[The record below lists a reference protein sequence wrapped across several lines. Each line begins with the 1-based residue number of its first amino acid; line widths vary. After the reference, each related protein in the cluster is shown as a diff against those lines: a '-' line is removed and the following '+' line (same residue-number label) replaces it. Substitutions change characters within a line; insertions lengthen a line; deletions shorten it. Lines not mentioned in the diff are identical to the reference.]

1 MGGTDLQEYIRQ
13 VTTYQNVAHSSKII
27 ALLSD
32 IRLYPSTFTM
42 DSMPAIA
49 AAAAA
54 AGGSDASSLDVLSMG
69 ITSANVKS
77 RYAGEIAGM
86 KRLYSVSMSSLMLS
100 EVHGFKTHSRG
111 MGLNGIGSI
120 HSGDDEEGSLQSILI
135 SRFMQQLQQFVIDA
149 QRGCSISD
157 VKYRDACLQ
166 AAALLL
172 SEMVWLLVPTF
183 SPTASG
189 L

>member
-1 MGGTDLQEYIRQ
+1 VGGTGLQEYICQ

-42 DSMPAIA
+42 GSMPAIA

-54 AGGSDASSLDVLSMG
+54 VGGSNCSLDVLSMG

-100 EVHGFKTHSRG
+100 EVHGFKTHSVG
-111 MGLNGIGSI
+111 TGLNGIGSI
-120 HSGDDEEGSLQSILI
+120 HSGDDEEGSLQSILT
-135 SRFMQQLQQFVIDA
+135 SRFMQQLQQFVIDS
-149 QRGCSISD
+149 QQGCSISD

-172 SEMVWLLVPTF
+172 SEMVWLSVPTF

-189 L
+189 M

>member
-1 MGGTDLQEYIRQ
+1 VGGPDLQEYIRQ

-42 DSMPAIA
+42 GSMPAIA

-100 EVHGFKTHSRG
+100 EVHGFKTHSGGR
-111 MGLNGIGSI
+111 GLNGIGSI

-149 QRGCSISD
+149 QQGCSISD